1 MKNKKLRIL
10 TYGIAALVFVIVA
23 VLYPRLPDQIP
34 TNWGFNG
41 SITYGS
47 RSNIWILT
55 AMLPLFAV
63 LYDVMPHIDPR
74 RQNYEKFSRFYDGFC
89 VGMQLFL
96 AIMIGILIRESFFP
110 GRIKVIRI
118 VYIMLA
124 VMFLLIGNYLPKVQ
138 SNFYM
143 GIKTP
148 WTLSSDEVWRK
159 THRLGGKLYA
169 ACGIL
174 ILLSALLLP
183 ASASGVILLILVIG
197 STLVITLASW
207 LWWRKEQKQTEDYTR
222 SDRS

>member
-41 SITYGS
+41 SVTYGS

-96 AIMIGILIRESFFP
+96 AIVIGILIRESFFP
-110 GRIKVIRI
+110 GQLQVIRI

-207 LWWRKEQKQTEDYTR
+207 LWWRKEQKQTEDCTH

>member
-1 MKNKKLRIL
+1 
-10 TYGIAALVFVIVA
+10 
-23 VLYPRLPDQIP
+23 
-34 TNWGFNG
+34 
-41 SITYGS
+41 
-47 RSNIWILT
+47 
-55 AMLPLFAV
+55 
-63 LYDVMPHIDPR
+63 
-74 RQNYEKFSRFYDGFC
+74 
-89 VGMQLFL
+89 
-96 AIMIGILIRESFFP
+96 
-110 GRIKVIRI
+110 
-118 VYIMLA
+118 MLA

-207 LWWRKEQKQTEDYTR
+207 LWWQKEQKQTEDYTR